1 MSNAR
6 ELGRL
11 VENTVAYDRAKA
23 IRVLRRHGVKRE
35 VVAEAFG
42 ISPARV
48 SQITRADAAPGGLTP
63 PPAG

>member
-1 MSNAR
+1 MSNAK

-11 VENTVAYDRAKA
+11 VEHIVSDDRAKA
-23 IRVLRRHGVKRE
+23 IRVLRRHGVKRD

-42 ISPARV
+42 LSPARV
-48 SQITRADAAPGGLTP
+48 SQITRADTAPGGLTP